1 VIADAKIENWEL
13 RIEKESETVSPDD
26 KPLSQFSILNSQSDE
41 ARSASSPHSQSDEAR
56 SASSLDVPKE
66 SPRAILFQFVVF
78 PLGIVAIAVGIFF
91 LFGQLASDEQT
102 IPDYLNEVQSGGRRE
117 RWQAA
122 YQLSQLINVGEAK
135 KYPNLVDDVARVYR
149 DAKTDDPRI
158 RQYLSMVLGNLGDR
172 RATPLLTD
180 ALSDSSPETRVYAAL
195 ALGRLHDPAA
205 VPPLLKVFQSDE
217 RDVRKAAAY
226 ALGEIGDGRAQP
238 ALAAALADPIAD
250 VRYNAA
256 IALARLGDKRSI
268 GVIRE
273 MLDRSRLD
281 TVTGMRPEQKDQ
293 TILAAIPALK
303 RIAPEEAPRLLAPLA
318 QSDPSL
324 QVRSAAKEALGQR

>member
-1 VIADAKIENWEL
+1 MTE
-13 RIEKESETVSPDD
+13 P
-26 KPLSQFSILNSQSDE
+26 
-41 ARSASSPHSQSDEAR
+41 
-56 SASSLDVPKE
+56 SLDVPKE
-66 SPRAILFQFVVF
+66 SPRTILFQFVLF

-91 LFGQLASDEQT
+91 LFGKMASDEQT
-102 IPDYLNEVQSGGRRE
+102 IPDYLNEVKSGGRRE

-135 KYPNLVDDVARVYR
+135 KYPNLVEDIARVYV
-149 DAKTDDPRI
+149 DAKDDDPRI

-172 RATPLLTD
+172 RATPLLAE
-180 ALSDSSPETRVYAAL
+180 ALSDPSPDTRIYAAL
-195 ALGRLHDPAA
+195 ALGRLRDRAA
-205 VPPLLKVFQSDE
+205 VPHLLKSFSTDE

-226 ALGEIGDGRAQP
+226 ALGEIGDPRAAP
-238 ALAAALADPIAD
+238 ALAGALDDPIAD

-256 IALARLGDKRSI
+256 IALARLGDTRAI

-281 TVTGMRPEQKDQ
+281 RVEGMRPDQKDA
-293 TILAAIPALK
+293 TILAAIPALT
-303 RIAPEEAPRLLAPLA
+303 RIAPEEAPRILGPLA

-324 QVRSAAKEALGQR
+324 QVRSAAKEALSRD